1 MMEFRIR
8 ESAGTGGERS
18 SPSESSVL
26 EVWDGREVVA
36 TIYPTEEG
44 VRIVAPGLAAIHRS
58 YDGAPAVTVI
68 LR

>member
-8 ESAGTGGERS
+8 ESAEAGGERS
-18 SPSESSVL
+18 PSAERAVV
-26 EVWDGREVVA
+26 EIWNGRQVVG
-36 TIYPTEEG
+36 TIYPTEDG

>member
-8 ESAGTGGERS
+8 ESAETGGERA
-18 SPSESSVL
+18 SPGESFVV
-26 EVWDGREVVA
+26 EVWNGRQVVA

-44 VRIVAPGLAAIHRS
+44 VRIVAPRLAAIERN

>member
-8 ESAGTGGERS
+8 ESAAAIGERS
-18 SPSESSVL
+18 SPGEGSAVEI
-26 EVWDGREVVA
+26 WNGRQVVG

-58 YDGAPAVTVI
+58 YYRAPAVTVI